1 MAFTRTVI
9 PPVQT
14 AVAKQRIAVAHLN
27 SSSSEV
33 VTKLQALVERD
44 KAELARE
51 IHDELGGYLIAASMD
66 VTVLKQRFASLDEDS
81 QQRFI
86 RVSSM
91 LNAAVDMMRRV
102 TEELRPTLLDNVG
115 LFAALRWQMKH
126 MCSRSKVIC
135 TEHFP
140 EAEPRL
146 SAAASIALFRIGQDA
161 LVVAEDQEAVT
172 AVDLSITVDPD
183 CLSIRVSSDGKTAEP
198 AQDSRGSVA
207 LAFVR
212 HRLHAMGGAVTIE
225 RPASGGMN
233 LTAQVDMA
241 RLDSQ

>member
-1 MAFTRTVI
+1 
-9 PPVQT
+9 
-14 AVAKQRIAVAHLN
+14 VAHPN
-27 SSSSEV
+27 SSSSET

-86 RVSSM
+86 RVNSM
-91 LNAAVDMMRRV
+91 LNAAVDMTRRV
-102 TEELRPTLLDNVG
+102 TEELHPTLLDNVG

-126 MCSRSKVIC
+126 MCSRAKVTC

-146 SAAASIALFRIGQDA
+146 SAAASIALFRIGQEA
-161 LVVAEDQEAVT
+161 LVVAEDQQDVT
-172 AVDLSITVDPD
+172 AVDLSVTVNPD
-183 CLSIRVSSDGKTAEP
+183 GLSIRVSSDGVTLKP
-198 AQDSRGSVA
+198 APDSRGSVA
-207 LAFVR
+207 LSFVR
-212 HRLHAMGGAVTIE
+212 HRLAAMGGAVTIE
-225 RPASGGMN
+225 HPASGGMN
-233 LTAQVDMA
+233 LTAHVSMA
-241 RLDSQ
+241 RLGTQ

>member
-1 MAFTRTVI
+1 
-9 PPVQT
+9 
-14 AVAKQRIAVAHLN
+14 VAHPKN
-27 SSSSEV
+27 TSSEI

-66 VTVLKQRFASLDEDS
+66 VTVLQQRFASLDEDS
-81 QQRFI
+81 QQKFT

-102 TEELRPTLLDNVG
+102 TEELHPTLLDNVG

-126 MCSRSKVIC
+126 MSSRSKVTC

-140 EAEPRL
+140 ETEPSL
-146 SAAASIALFRIGQDA
+146 SAAASIALFRIGQEA
-161 LVVAEDQEAVT
+161 LVVAEDQEAAT
-172 AVDLSITVDPD
+172 AVDLRITINPD
-183 CLSIRVSSDGKTAEP
+183 CLSIRVSSNGVTAKP
-198 AQDSRGSVA
+198 AQDSRGAVA
-207 LAFVR
+207 LSFVR
-212 HRLHAMGGAVTIE
+212 HRLQAMGGAVTIE
-225 RPASGGMN
+225 HPASGGMS

-241 RLDSQ
+241 RLGSQ